1 MYHYWYTVVLH
12 TYIHIYVYVFIQK
25 KGFQTKSST
34 LHFGAFF
41 LFLPLLKT
49 RFQIPIDHVLNT
61 RFENSNVYWYIYIY
75 MHILFII
82 YISCPIWVPR
92 GTFGGPGDSICSP
105 FSHVLD
111 PLQMCVFS
119 LITRGQV
126 HVTFGA
132 PGPHKCAFWVT
143 FGAPGRPKCA
153 PGIFFR
159 VPGAHLESPWAPKVT
174 QKAHLWGPGTPKVTC
189 TWPLVMSEKNT
200 HLQRVK
206 YMRK

>member
-75 MHILFII
+75 ICIYYLL
-82 YISCPIWVPR
+82 YISVVQFECPGALW
-92 GTFGGPGDSICSP
+92 GGPGAP
-105 FSHVLD
+105 FVAHFRMYLT
-111 PLQMCVFS
+111 LCKCVFFS

-126 HVTFGA
+126 HVTFGV

-143 FGAPGRPKCA
+143 FGAPGPPKIRWPLRA
-153 PGIFFR
+153 LISGSYFR
-159 VPGAHLESPWAPKVT
+159 QLES
-174 QKAHLWGPGTPKVTC
+174 
-189 TWPLVMSEKNT
+189 
-200 HLQRVK
+200 QR
-206 YMRK
+206 